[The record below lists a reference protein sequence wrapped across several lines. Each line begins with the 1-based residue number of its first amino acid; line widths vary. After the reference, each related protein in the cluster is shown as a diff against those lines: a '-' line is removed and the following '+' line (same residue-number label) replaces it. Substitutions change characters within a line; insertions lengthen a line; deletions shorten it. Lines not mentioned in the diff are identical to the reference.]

1 MNVTREVIIDLL
13 PVYFSGEASSDTRAL
28 VEDFFRSDPQF
39 AADARRDWSPANG
52 VEELRQEVPLEVLN
66 RTKRYLRNRSIFL
79 AAAIFFSLLPF
90 SVLSQ
95 GGKLYWAWREMP
107 QASVAAVVIGI
118 AGWCAYTWS
127 WYRVRSTGL

>member
-1 MNVTREVIIDLL
+1 MNVTREVITDLL
-13 PVYFSGEASSDTRAL
+13 SVYFSGEASNDTRAL
-28 VEDFFRSDPQF
+28 VEDFFRSDPEF
-39 AADARRDWSPANG
+39 AALARTDWSPANG
-52 VEELRQEVPLEVLN
+52 IEKLKEEVPLEILN

-79 AAAIFFSLLPF
+79 AVAILFSLLPF
-90 SVLSQ
+90 SVLSH

-107 QASVAAVVIGI
+107 EASVAAVLIGI